1 MIFSWEHHRVPPV
14 KYRLLEVLGSG
25 GIFSAGRFSTSRATA
40 CAAISTVI
48 SLHCVSLDSIR
59 LPPRPRAGGQTGEK
73 VEHREDPSKHR
84 CVFLPSPSSLSLVL
98 LPLLRKSSLSSP
110 CAVRPPVRVR
120 GCKSVSQ
127 IKSEH

>member
-1 MIFSWEHHRVPPV
+1 MPPV
-14 KYRLLEVLGSG
+14 KYRLLEVPGSG
-25 GIFSAGRFSTSRATA
+25 GTFSAARFSTSRATA

-59 LPPRPRAGGQTGEK
+59 LPPSPWPRTGGRAGEK
-73 VEHREDPSKHR
+73 VGQREDPSKHR
-84 CVFLPSPSSLSLVL
+84 CVFLPSPFLSFSLSR
-98 LPLLRKSSLSSP
+98 PPPRSPHPQSSFGSP
-110 CAVRPPVRVR
+110 CAARPPVLVR

>member
-1 MIFSWEHHRVPPV
+1 MPPV
-14 KYRLLEVLGSG
+14 KYRLLQVPGSS
-25 GIFSAGRFSTSRATA
+25 GIFSAARFSTSHATA

-59 LPPRPRAGGQTGEK
+59 LPRLRAGRGKKLDTRKSRVNIG
-73 VEHREDPSKHR
+73 V
-84 CVFLPSPSSLSLVL
+84 SSLSRRSPFLSFFLSSSSSSSSGVFL
-98 LPLLRKSSLSSP
+98 RLPLRRSTSVL
-110 CAVRPPVRVR
+110 VR